1 MKKKFLLLGVILS
14 TYLYG
19 IAYLPFRG
27 EEANR
32 FLTAYEMAYFHD
44 YFNPTHLGEPYYLK
58 PPLFMDVEILFAHIL
73 GWHWWIGRLVSIVS
87 VFLTAWLVY
96 RMALELFGFDRKTAF
111 VAAVILLTLGDIAVF
126 YGFLGEID
134 AFHMFIFTLGVYL
147 FYKFLK
153 RNQPLLAFSLAGF
166 VAALQFLT
174 KGFPALYHIPVS
186 VLTVLFFENSLRLLF
201 TPYPLAGFLSFFI
214 PLAIWYLNLHNPEAY
229 LKGLWSESFRRIEET
244 DRVVKTV
251 KHLLTYPLLTFK
263 QLLPYSAVL
272 LFVFFSRELKSRF
285 AEILK
290 NRQLLLLTALTL
302 INYLPYWLSPGGR
315 GRYALVVFPFVALLI
330 AKILTDTLQ
339 KPVGSRW
346 VNLLPAALLILSA
359 VPFFL
364 HPQFFLTYEPL
375 QLLLLIPL
383 TLLVLYLSISPNGKI
398 SLLTLL
404 VSLVL
409 VFKVG
414 FVNFAAPYKE
424 KKNPAREIALALA
437 PAIPPDTEIKYLP
450 KKIYM
455 ELCAYTDAFTRSI
468 VLRKTDS
475 PIVLTDKKNLPRGC
489 KVERENRGWVVAV
502 CGLPKGN
509 NQPSSIA
516 Q

>member
-1 MKKKFLLLGVILS
+1 
-14 TYLYG
+14 
-19 IAYLPFRG
+19 
-27 EEANR
+27 
-32 FLTAYEMAYFHD
+32 
-44 YFNPTHLGEPYYLK
+44 
-58 PPLFMDVEILFAHIL
+58 
-73 GWHWWIGRLVSIVS
+73 
-87 VFLTAWLVY
+87 
-96 RMALELFGFDRKTAF
+96 
-111 VAAVILLTLGDIAVF
+111 
-126 YGFLGEID
+126 
-134 AFHMFIFTLGVYL
+134 MFIFTLGVYL

-272 LFVFFSRELKSRF
+272 LFVFLFKKERNSFGKGIF
-285 AEILK
+285 DK
-290 NRQLLLLTALTL
+290 NVKVLLTLFFV
-302 INYLPYWLSPGGR
+302 NYLPYLISPAGK
-315 GRYALVVFPFVALLI
+315 GRYALIAFPFVALLF
-330 AKILTDTLQ
+330 ARFLADTLTE
-339 KPVGSRW
+339 KRIKTFLLGVIPLVLFTLAVIPILLYPSFFVENNDPV
-346 VNLLPAALLILSA
+346 
-359 VPFFL
+359 
-364 HPQFFLTYEPL
+364 
-375 QLLLLIPL
+375 QLLFLIPL
-383 TLLVLYLSISPNGKI
+383 LVTILYAISQTRKEGLDLLTFLVLIT
-398 SLLTLL
+398 LT
-404 VSLVL
+404 V
-409 VFKVG
+409 KVG
-414 FVNFAAPYKE
+414 FANFAAVQKTRA
-424 KKNPAREIALALA
+424 NPAREIALALA

-450 KKIYM
+450 QKIYM

-475 PIVLTDKKNLPRGC
+475 PIVLTDKKDLPRGC
-489 KVERENRGWVVAV
+489 KVERENRGWVIAV

-509 NQPSSIA
+509 NQSFSIA